1 MISMDDGGTIQIIRP
16 MLDIYGNNLINLTK
30 GENISIIRHVKEKKK
45 FKFDKKKN
53 AYTTFT

>member
-16 MLDIYGNNLINLTK
+16 MLDIYGNNLIHLTK